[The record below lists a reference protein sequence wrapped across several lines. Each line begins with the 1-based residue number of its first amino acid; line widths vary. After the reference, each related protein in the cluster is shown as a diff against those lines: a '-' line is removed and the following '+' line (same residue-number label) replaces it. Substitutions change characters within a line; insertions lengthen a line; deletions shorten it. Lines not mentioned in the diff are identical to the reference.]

1 MLTISPR
8 NLKRAFILPSLQSL
22 HTFGL
27 NAQALDVQ
35 YLNNID
41 DLSNLKEMMLSH
53 QCMILGEGS
62 NTVFIEDFDGS
73 VLVNKLKGIDVK
85 ENDSEYLIEVA
96 SGESWHEFVLF
107 CHDRQ
112 MYSFEN
118 LALIPGTVGA
128 SPIQNIGAYGVEVK
142 DFIVF
147 VEYFDFAS
155 GAIKKLFKDECQFGY
170 RDSIFKSG
178 NLPPFFITKVGFKV
192 IKNAKLVN
200 TYSPLDKIKSL
211 SPSKILETVM
221 ETRQAKLPDPKDLG
235 NAGSF
240 FKNPVISK
248 RHYQAILEH
257 DAACPSYPVDT
268 ESVKLPAAYLID
280 KLGFKG
286 AKLGGIACH
295 ERQPLVLVNLQNGSG
310 KELIELAQNICQKV
324 WERFSI
330 KLENE
335 VRLIGKQGLI
345 SL

>member
-1 MLTISPR
+1 ML
-8 NLKRAFILPSLQSL
+8 FIQKEIIEKIYVP
-22 HTFGL
+22 HT
-27 NAQALDVQ
+27 
-35 YLNNID
+35 Y
-41 DLSNLKEMMLSH
+41 
-53 QCMILGEGS
+53 
-62 NTVFIEDFDGS
+62 TS
-73 VLVNKLKGIDVK
+73 VGGNKMTK
-85 ENDSEYLIEVA
+85 
-96 SGESWHEFVLF
+96 
-107 CHDRQ
+107 
-112 MYSFEN
+112 
-118 LALIPGTVGA
+118 
-128 SPIQNIGAYGVEVK
+128 K
-142 DFIVF
+142 DFIEF

-155 GAIKKLFKDECQFGY
+155 GSLKKLFKNDCQFGY

-178 NLPPFFITKVGFKV
+178 NLPPFLITKVGFKV
-192 IKNAKLVN
+192 RKNAKLVN
-200 TYSPLDKIKSL
+200 TYSPLDKIKTP
-211 SPSKILETVM
+211 SPIKILETVI

-248 RHYQAILEH
+248 RHYQAILEQ

-268 ESVKLPAAYLID
+268 EFVKLPAAYLID
-280 KLGFKG
+280 QLGFKG

-310 KELIELAQNICQKV
+310 EELIELAQNICQKV